1 MTASQNSAPIALKRL
16 LIVGAYGV
24 VGEQIVK
31 LMSSENSDAE
41 LWLAGRSLEKATA
54 LAACYEGARS
64 LCVDMNDSDP
74 LAAIGALPDAVLA
87 VANDA
92 QDNLLLACV
101 KRGVAYIDITRWTDR
116 MLTAVHKLEG
126 ENLSAPVLM
135 SSAWMAGVVATV
147 VAQVAQKP
155 ARIDRIE
162 FDVLFALKDKAG
174 PNSIEYVDRL
184 RIPFT
189 VQIDGASIEKFPFT
203 DPRQVKFS
211 DGRIFETM
219 RFDTPDQHTLPE
231 ILGIPT
237 VAGRV
242 GYDDVKTMG
251 FMKFMLKSGLWSI
264 LSMPLFDKVRR
275 SLLFNPGE
283 GAPHEI
289 QLQIIG
295 QTAQSAKF
303 IDNIAIMDPLGQ
315 THLTAAGAV
324 MQVERMLN
332 LHGLLRPADGVSYP
346 ESAVDAKRALG
357 RLLHMGVQITPY

>member
-1 MTASQNSAPIALKRL
+1 MTTSPNFEPVARKRL

-31 LMSSENSDAE
+31 LMASENSEVE
-41 LWLAGRSLEKATA
+41 LWLAGRSLEKAAA
-54 LAACYEGARS
+54 LAAGFEGARS
-64 LCVDMNDSDP
+64 LRVDMDDSDP
-74 LAAIGALPDAVLA
+74 LATIGALPDGVLA

-92 QDNLLLACV
+92 QDNLLLACA

-126 ENLSAPVLM
+126 KNLSAPVVM

-147 VAQVAQKP
+147 VAHTSQKL

-162 FDVLFALKDKAG
+162 FNVLFALKDKAG

-189 VQIDGASIEKFPFT
+189 VQIDGASVQKFPFT

-211 DGRIFETM
+211 DGRVFETM
-219 RFDTPDQHTLPE
+219 RFDTPDQHTLTK

-242 GYDDVKTMG
+242 GYDDAKTMG

-264 LSMPLFDKVRR
+264 LSMPLFNKVRR

-283 GAPHEI
+283 GAAHEI
-289 QLQIIG
+289 QLQITG
-295 QTAQSAKF
+295 QTAQRNKVN
-303 IDNIAIMDPLGQ
+303 DNITIIDPLGQ
-315 THLTAAGAV
+315 THLTAVGAV
-324 MQVERMLN
+324 IQVERVLN
-332 LHGLLRPADGVSYP
+332 LHGLSRPSDGISYP
-346 ESAVDAKRALG
+346 ESAVDAKRALE
-357 RLLHMGVQITPY
+357 RLLHMGVQIKPY